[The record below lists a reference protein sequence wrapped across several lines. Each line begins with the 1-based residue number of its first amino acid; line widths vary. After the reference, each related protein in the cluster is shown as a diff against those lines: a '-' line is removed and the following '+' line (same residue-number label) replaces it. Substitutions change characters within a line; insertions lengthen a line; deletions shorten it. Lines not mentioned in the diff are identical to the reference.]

1 VKLIAPAL
9 TLDETGWFIHN
20 ATRLSCQA
28 VRATLGIQVGAVVKE
43 LADVGLGEEGEPV
56 ALGVGL
62 AFLKASKF
70 VGGEAGREMIAVC
83 ALASLKASFFASK
96 TVTYIMLQNMKIN
109 FNLL

>member
-1 VKLIAPAL
+1 M
-9 TLDETGWFIHN
+9 
-20 ATRLSCQA
+20 
-28 VRATLGIQVGAVVKE
+28 KE